1 MALPVSLR
9 NSITPPELELVAS
22 EELVEIIPLI
32 SMERTAFISGAY
44 GPLRP
49 PNKAKLPLWIAMNLK
64 MKKKCHIVP
73 PDWLSVDFLQNRLA
87 QETSRPE
94 FSEFPFRF
102 AEIAKLLLD
111 VYIRPFLD
119 LYPPTLM
126 NTVNRASDDIQ
137 NSEKVRSLLKDI
149 REARQ
154 AKSRDGLQKIDHS
167 ELGLP
172 NLCSME
178 INEIRPFFVRAM
190 GVLTQLTRDPEASSR
205 RLDI

>member
-1 MALPVSLR
+1 MALPPSLR
-9 NSITPPELELVAS
+9 NSITPPELELTAS

-49 PNKAKLPLWIAMNLK
+49 PNKAKIPLWMAINLK

-73 PDWLSVDFLQNRLA
+73 PDWLSVDFLQERLA

-94 FSEFPFRF
+94 FSQFPFRF
-102 AEIAKLLLD
+102 TEIAKLLVD
-111 VYIRPFLD
+111 VAP
-119 LYPPTLM
+119 
-126 NTVNRASDDIQ
+126 DDIQ
-137 NSEKVRSLLKDI
+137 NSDKIRSLLKDI

-154 AKSRDGLQKIDHS
+154 AKSREGLQKIDHS
-167 ELGLP
+167 ALSLP

-190 GVLTQLTRDPEASSR
+190 GVLTQVTRDPVEESR
-205 RLDI
+205 QFGV

>member
-49 PNKAKLPLWIAMNLK
+49 PNKAKIPLWMAINLK
-64 MKKKCHIVP
+64 TKKKCHIVP
-73 PDWLSVDFLQNRLA
+73 PDWLSVDFLQERLT

-94 FSEFPFRF
+94 FSQFPFRF
-102 AEIAKLLLD
+102 NEIAKLLLD
-111 VYIRPFLD
+111 AAP
-119 LYPPTLM
+119 
-126 NTVNRASDDIQ
+126 DDIQ
-137 NSEKVRSLLKDI
+137 NSEKIRSLLKDI
-149 REARQ
+149 REVRQ
-154 AKSRDGLQKIDHS
+154 AKSREGLKKIDHS
-167 ELGLP
+167 DLSLP

-178 INEIRPFFVRAM
+178 INEIRPFFVGSM
-190 GVLTQLTRDPEASSR
+190 GVLAQLTRDPAADSR
-205 RLDI
+205 QLDV